1 MNSLINNYAQII
13 TISLLFSPG
22 LRGVYYLYYPLL
34 ISSLIFSIPNI
45 LPTFKTIIQSKISFL
60 IIVFNLIVGFGLIQ
74 NFNELEINQI
84 IVTYSRLVLNIVLV
98 ILVSSCNNK
107 FNSTRVAKYY
117 LLVCFFASA
126 LIYIQY
132 ITGPINIFSEVASTR
147 AGLPRYST
155 LSGSTNMF
163 SISVAF
169 SILISTFI
177 RKKTKIFKTEG
188 VLLIYQLFILGAAI
202 ANISRSGLLASLG
215 VFLFSRLY
223 LIFDRL
229 NIDLFN
235 QPFKIQTKFKGL
247 KTKIKSLYF
256 FTFLGLSVFLIRISD
271 TLIRY
276 TNTIVFFISGNKSL
290 ISQYSDATF
299 ESQPVLSDFIERL
312 TFFVDPELPRNLIYE
327 PWILIFGDGSKH
339 FGGTIGLDR
348 GYAHN
353 MFLDIFLAQGLLGIF
368 FFLFILIIL
377 FLNSFNSKINI
388 IKYSYNIISFSIM
401 TLFLFF
407 CTHNSGIVFH
417 PLSIFPLLFVQDF
430 LKTHEITE

>member
-22 LRGVYYLYYPLL
+22 LRSVYYLYYPLL

-45 LPTFKTIIQSKISFL
+45 LSTFKTVIQSKISFL

-74 NFNELEINQI
+74 NFNELEISQI
-84 IVTYSRLVLNIVLV
+84 ILSYSRLLLSIIFVL
-98 ILVSSCNNK
+98 LVSGCSNK
-107 FNSTRVAKYY
+107 FNSTKVAKYY
-117 LLVCFFASA
+117 LLVCFIASA
-126 LIYIQY
+126 FIYIQY
-132 ITGPINIFSEVASTR
+132 ITGPIDIFSEEASTR

-177 RKKTKIFKTEG
+177 RKKTKIFQIEG
-188 VLLIYQLFILGAAI
+188 VLLNYQLFILGAAI
-202 ANISRSGLLASLG
+202 ANISRSGLLASIG
-215 VFLFSRLY
+215 VFLFSRIY

-229 NIDLFN
+229 NINLFN
-235 QPFKIQTKFKGL
+235 KPFKIQTKFKGL
-247 KTKIKSLYF
+247 STKIKSIYF
-256 FTFLGLSVFLIRISD
+256 FTFFGLSILIIKISGS
-271 TLIRY
+271 LIRY
-276 TNTIVFFISGNKSL
+276 TKTIVFFISGNKSL

-299 ESQPVLSDFIERL
+299 ESTPVLSDFINRL

-353 MFLDIFLAQGLLGIF
+353 MFLDIFLAQGLLGIS

-417 PLSIFPLLFVQDF
+417 PLSIFPLLFLQDF
-430 LKTHEITE
+430 LKTHKITE